1 MGFLSRLFGQR
12 SQHQEASSS
21 AEPVYYKDFAI
32 FPESIAENGQFRVAG
47 RITREINGEMR
58 EHRFIRS
65 DVLMSRSSADELM
78 VTKAK
83 MFIDQMGE
91 KIFS

>member
-12 SQHQEASSS
+12 QQESTPI
-21 AEPVYYKDFAI
+21 EPVYYKDFAI
-32 FPESIAENGQFRVAG
+32 LPEAIAENGQYRVAG
-47 RITREINGEMR
+47 RITREINGEIK

-65 DVLMSRSSADELM
+65 DVLSSRSSADDLM
-78 VTKAK
+78 VNKAK